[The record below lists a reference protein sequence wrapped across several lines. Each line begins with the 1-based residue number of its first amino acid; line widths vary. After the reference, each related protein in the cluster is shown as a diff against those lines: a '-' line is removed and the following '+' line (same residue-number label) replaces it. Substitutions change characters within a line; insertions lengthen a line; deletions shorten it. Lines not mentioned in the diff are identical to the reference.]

1 MYSVDASSI
10 TTTSSPIAKAPIR
23 FIGRPSS
30 ACVAIAAAAAV
41 ARTGDPLMSRLISIA
56 IGAAIVLT
64 LLASSVF
71 VVDQNRYAVVYAL
84 GELREVIKTPGLH
97 VKLPSP
103 LQNVVYLDK
112 RLQTLDTADGE
123 RFLTAEKKDLLVDA
137 FVKWRIVDPRQYLV
151 AVGGGNAERGAER
164 LAQVVQVAM
173 NAEIA
178 GRKTADI
185 VSGPR
190 EQLAASLRER
200 VAANSRQLGVE
211 IVDVRLKRVDF
222 TAQVS
227 NAVYERMKADR
238 IRVANETRSTGIAEA
253 DQIRAD
259 AERQRSVILA
269 EAYRDAETIKGE
281 GDAKATQIYAQSFGK
296 NPEFYRFYRSLEA
309 YRATFKS
316 RSDVLVLDS
325 NSEFF
330 KYFRGPGNGK

>member
-1 MYSVDASSI
+1 
-10 TTTSSPIAKAPIR
+10 
-23 FIGRPSS
+23 
-30 ACVAIAAAAAV
+30 
-41 ARTGDPLMSRLISIA
+41 MSRLISVA

-71 VVDQNRYAVVYAL
+71 VVDQHRYAVVYAL

-123 RFLTAEKKDLLVDA
+123 RFITAEKKDLVVDA

-211 IVDVRLKRVDF
+211 ILDVRLKRVDF
-222 TAQVS
+222 TPQV
-227 NAVYERMKADR
+227 NTAVYERMKADR

-253 DQIRAD
+253 EQIRAE

>member
-1 MYSVDASSI
+1 
-10 TTTSSPIAKAPIR
+10 
-23 FIGRPSS
+23 
-30 ACVAIAAAAAV
+30 
-41 ARTGDPLMSRLISIA
+41 MSRLISIA
-56 IGAAIVLT
+56 VGAIIALT
-64 LLASSVF
+64 LLASSMF
-71 VVDQNRYAVVYAL
+71 VVDQHRYAVVYAL
-84 GELREVIKTPGLH
+84 GELREVIATPGLH
-97 VKLPSP
+97 FKLPSP
-103 LQNVVYLDK
+103 IQNVVFLDK

-137 FVKWRIVDPRQYLV
+137 FVKWRIRDPRQYL
-151 AVGGGNAERGAER
+151 AAIAGGNGQSSAERGAER
-164 LAQVVQVAM
+164 VARAVQVAM
-173 NAEIA
+173 SAEIA
-178 GRKTADI
+178 SRKVADV
-185 VSGPR
+185 VSGQR
-190 EQLAASLRER
+190 DQLAASLRER
-200 VAANSRQLGVE
+200 VAAASSQLGVE

-227 NAVYERMKADR
+227 NALYERMKADR
-238 IRVANETRSTGIAEA
+238 LRVASETRATGQAEA
-253 DQIRAD
+253 EQIRAD

-330 KYFRGPGNGK
+330 KYFKGPGAGK

>member
-1 MYSVDASSI
+1 
-10 TTTSSPIAKAPIR
+10 
-23 FIGRPSS
+23 
-30 ACVAIAAAAAV
+30 
-41 ARTGDPLMSRLISIA
+41 MSRLISIA

-103 LQNVVYLDK
+103 FQNVVYLDK

-123 RFLTAEKKDLLVDA
+123 RFITAEKKDLVVDA

-164 LAQVVQVAM
+164 LAQAVQVAM

-178 GRKTADI
+178 GRKTADL

-190 EQLAASLRER
+190 DQLAASLRER

-211 IVDVRLKRVDF
+211 ILDVRLKRVDF
-222 TAQVS
+222 TPQVN

-316 RSDVLVLDS
+316 RNDVLVLDS

-330 KYFRGPGNGK
+330 KYFRGPGRDK